1 MADPGP
7 SPTVS
12 SLEVDVV
19 RHAEIWDRIAVSDEA
34 LARAARAA
42 FAAAPAD
49 RQEPCEATIVLT
61 DDAEMRALNRAW
73 RGKDSSTNVLSFP
86 AGYSPGAIV
95 SEPRPLGDV
104 VLAAETVLA
113 ESADRDIPAADHA
126 AHLVVHGMLHLL
138 GFDHE
143 RDEDAEAME
152 ALETRGA
159 LHDRHRRSLCG
170 GRASRPCRGI
180 AMSNAP
186 LSDDELPA
194 ASDQSP
200 EEEPSWLERV
210 LARFGLGEEPDLRE
224 VIEDALTR
232 AKGAGDTF
240 SGQERAMLLKTLRF
254 GKLTVEDVMVPRA
267 DIIAVEES
275 MTVAELMAVFREAE
289 HSRLPVY
296 RETLDDPRGM
306 IHIRDL
312 MSWIT
317 TAAEKSGAP
326 SLDLG
331 AVDLASTV
339 GSIDITREILYV
351 PPSMPVLDLL
361 LRMQLSRRHLA
372 LVVDEYG
379 GTDGLVSIEDLVE
392 EVVGEIEDEHD
403 VAEEAMIRQDPK
415 LGLIA
420 DARTPIEDLA
430 RHLGVELA
438 TPEQEEDI
446 DTIGGL
452 VFSLAG
458 RIPARGELVRH
469 PSGIEFEVLEA
480 DPRRIKK
487 LRIHKA
493 QERKETPTETPAPES
508 S

>member
-1 MADPGP
+1 
-7 SPTVS
+7 
-12 SLEVDVV
+12 
-19 RHAEIWDRIAVSDEA
+19 
-34 LARAARAA
+34 
-42 FAAAPAD
+42 
-49 RQEPCEATIVLT
+49 
-61 DDAEMRALNRAW
+61 
-73 RGKDSSTNVLSFP
+73 
-86 AGYSPGAIV
+86 
-95 SEPRPLGDV
+95 
-104 VLAAETVLA
+104 
-113 ESADRDIPAADHA
+113 
-126 AHLVVHGMLHLL
+126 
-138 GFDHE
+138 
-143 RDEDAEAME
+143 
-152 ALETRGA
+152 
-159 LHDRHRRSLCG
+159 
-170 GRASRPCRGI
+170 
-180 AMSNAP
+180 MSNAP

-326 SLDLG
+326 NLDLG

-403 VAEEAMIRQDPK
+403 VAEEAMI
-415 LGLIA
+415 
-420 DARTPIEDLA
+420 
-430 RHLGVELA
+430 
-438 TPEQEEDI
+438 

-493 QERKETPTETPAPES
+493 QDRKETPTETPAPES

>member
-1 MADPGP
+1 
-7 SPTVS
+7 
-12 SLEVDVV
+12 
-19 RHAEIWDRIAVSDEA
+19 
-34 LARAARAA
+34 
-42 FAAAPAD
+42 
-49 RQEPCEATIVLT
+49 
-61 DDAEMRALNRAW
+61 
-73 RGKDSSTNVLSFP
+73 
-86 AGYSPGAIV
+86 
-95 SEPRPLGDV
+95 
-104 VLAAETVLA
+104 
-113 ESADRDIPAADHA
+113 
-126 AHLVVHGMLHLL
+126 
-138 GFDHE
+138 
-143 RDEDAEAME
+143 
-152 ALETRGA
+152 
-159 LHDRHRRSLCG
+159 
-170 GRASRPCRGI
+170 
-180 AMSNAP
+180 
-186 LSDDELPA
+186 
-194 ASDQSP
+194 
-200 EEEPSWLERV
+200 
-210 LARFGLGEEPDLRE
+210 
-224 VIEDALTR
+224 
-232 AKGAGDTF
+232 
-240 SGQERAMLLKTLRF
+240 
-254 GKLTVEDVMVPRA
+254 MVPRA
-267 DIIAVEES
+267 DIIAVED
-275 MTVAELMAVFREAE
+275 TITIDLLMRVFQEAE

-296 RETLDDPRGM
+296 HQTLDDPRGM

-326 SLDLG
+326 NLDLG

-403 VAEEAMIRQDPK
+403 VAEEAMIREDPK

-487 LRIHKA
+487 LRIHLPKKA
-493 QERKETPTETPAPES
+493 GEANVPPPSETSPR
-508 S
+508 